1 MLCQHWNSYWQN
13 YDYGV
18 IHGITESL
26 FSCLHLGL
34 LHNSLSHQQTVNSSD
49 SLRWLSSLSSIKVTV
64 ANGLQCRVFVLKIVR
79 NTWGCREICRE
90 TCHEFENIN
99 IFSSN
104 LTYLLQSIHCFSNK
118 ALVTPLSARFGLAI
132 NKDKEIK
139 DLFWKITFGSVLNSF
154 FAAFLHLNW
163 TLTRFSEV
171 YCQHSWKPWILARF
185 LG

>member
-1 MLCQHWNSYWQN
+1 MPC
-13 YDYGV
+13 
-18 IHGITESL
+18 IC
-26 FSCLHLGL
+26 F
-34 LHNSLSHQQTVNSSD
+34 
-49 SLRWLSSLSSIKVTV
+49 
-64 ANGLQCRVFVLKIVR
+64 KIVR
-79 NTWGCREICRE
+79 NTWGCRAICCE

-118 ALVTPLSARFGLAI
+118 ALATPLSTRFGLAI

-171 YCQHSWKPWILARF
+171 YCQHSWKPWILATIDSWFNKIPSMHFTANRSPLKMF
-185 LG
+185 SFISTFFWFVF